1 MKEEILQKALPLF
14 LKHGIREMSN
24 QNLVE
29 SLGIS
34 TKTIYKYFTNKEGL
48 LEEVLYL
55 HHGQQMELVKTLPE
69 GISAACYFFDL
80 WCIAVERE
88 YDVNNKF
95 FNELRYYYPELERKV
110 HSTVGKNFTRYFI
123 RLIQKAVEEGS
134 FQKEISPAMVLEGVF
149 GQYDIVARTDR
160 FKKFRASPVEIY
172 LNTIA
177 KTIRGICTLK
187 GIEVLDRHVQV
198 YYSPAKS
205 RKRMH
210 LREYV

>member
-1 MKEEILQKALPLF
+1 MKEEILQKVLPLF

-24 QNLVE
+24 QKLVE

-34 TKTIYKYFTNKEGL
+34 TKTIYKYFENKERL

-55 HHGQQMELVKTLPE
+55 HHGQQMELVKNLPE

-80 WCIAVERE
+80 WCIAVKRE

-95 FNELRYYYPELERKV
+95 FIELRYYYPELEKKV
-110 HSTVGKNFTRYFI
+110 HSIVGKNFTRYFI
-123 RLIQKAVEEGS
+123 RLIEKAIEEGS
-134 FQKEISPAMVLEGVF
+134 FQKEIIPAMVLEGVF

-160 FKKFRASPVEIY
+160 FKKFRTSPVEIY

-187 GIEVLDRHVQV
+187 GIEELDRHVKV
-198 YYSPAKS
+198 YYAPSKN
-205 RKRMH
+205 KRH
-210 LREYV
+210 IHSREYV